1 MAKKGTAFEKTKKL
15 KKSIDDKPLDEID
28 FSGFTKEL
36 KGLLDQDKKHV
47 DEIMAKLQP
56 RKIKMSKLKTT
67 IDKSL
72 ENVFWVSHSGKFLG
86 SSDYPQEFEQKY
98 GNISYVSLAIED
110 YLFDKQQLERIHE
123 FLRKW
128 NFDVTRQYK
137 INEYNT
143 GYYYQDDLMIMVRAT
158 FGMPEDKIEKE
169 DDDGDVFTPNNG
181 GITISFSPLVKN
193 RKRIEDFLKEFVD
206 GEFLFLPASEKSF
219 YMIAQTAHGLTKQK
233 TSFKNIL
240 IKDDEYSLY
249 YGDDFPHE
257 KILKFFEEES
267 NNLMVFY
274 GPPGCGK
281 TNYIKNLITHCDE
294 DVIYVPPSMVNI
306 IAEPSFVSFMLQNQG
321 NTIIVEDAEQILCG
335 ERNIATTNLLNA
347 TDGFLKDSLKLK
359 IIATMNADI
368 KAIDN
373 ALLRKGRLHLSH
385 HFSPLSV
392 RDSNRLAEHCG
403 INHVFDGET
412 PLCDIF
418 NVAEFESPLKK
429 QERMLGFGNF

>member
-1 MAKKGTAFEKTKKL
+1 MT
-15 KKSIDDKPLDEID
+15 
-28 FSGFTKEL
+28 
-36 KGLLDQDKKHV
+36 
-47 DEIMAKLQP
+47 
-56 RKIKMSKLKTT
+56 KLKTI

-98 GNISYVSLAIED
+98 GNISYASLAIDD
-110 YLFDKQQLERIHE
+110 YLFDKQQLERIHD

-128 NFDVTRQYK
+128 NFDVTQQYK

-143 GYYYQDDLMIMVRAT
+143 GYYYCDDLTLMVRAT
-158 FGMPEDKIEKE
+158 FGMPEDKVEKE
-169 DDDGDVFTPNNG
+169 DDDDGPAFGVSPNNG
-181 GITISFSPLVKN
+181 ISISFSPLVKN
-193 RKRIEDFLKEFVD
+193 RKMIEEFLKEFVD

-219 YMIAQTAHGLTKQK
+219 YMIAQTQHGLTKQK
-233 TSFKNIL
+233 TSFKNIP
-240 IKDDEYSLY
+240 IKNDDYSLY

-257 KILKFFEEES
+257 KILKFFDEES

-274 GPPGCGK
+274 GHPGCGK

-321 NTIIVEDAEQILCG
+321 NTLIVEDAEQILCG
-335 ERNIATTNLLNA
+335 DRSTATTNILNL

-368 KAIDN
+368 RAIDD

-385 HFSPLSV
+385 HFDKLSAKEA
-392 RDSNRLAEHCG
+392 NKLAEHCG
-403 INHVFDGET
+403 IEHTFTEDI

-418 NVAEFESPLKK
+418 NLEEFESPLKK
-429 QERMLGFGNF
+429 QERALGFGNF

>member
-1 MAKKGTAFEKTKKL
+1 MGDYIKL
-15 KKSIDDKPLDEID
+15 EECLPCDRW
-28 FSGFTKEL
+28 
-36 KGLLDQDKKHV
+36 
-47 DEIMAKLQP
+47 MAKLFNANEEKKDLDKKNYKQN
-56 RKIKMSKLKTT
+56 KVSKLKTI

-72 ENVFWVSHSGKFLG
+72 ENVFWVSHQGKFLG

-98 GNISYVSLAIED
+98 GNISHVSLAIDD
-110 YLFDKQQLERIHE
+110 YLFDKQQLDRIHD

-128 NFDVTRQYK
+128 NFDVTQQYK

-143 GYYYQDDLMIMVRAT
+143 GYYYCDDLTLMVRAT

-169 DDDGDVFTPNNG
+169 DDEGEVFASNSG

-193 RKRIEDFLKEFVD
+193 QKRIEEFLKEFVD
-206 GEFLFLPASEKSF
+206 GEFLFLPASEKNF
-219 YMIAQTAHGLTKQK
+219 YMIAQTQHGLTKQK
-233 TSFKNIL
+233 TSFKNIP
-240 IKDDEYSLY
+240 IKDEEYSLY
-249 YGDDFPHE
+249 YGDDFPHD

-335 ERNIATTNLLNA
+335 DRSTATTNLLNV

-385 HFSPLSV
+385 HFAPLSV
-392 RDSNRLAEHCG
+392 KDANRLAKHCG
-403 INHVFDGET
+403 IDHIFTEEM

-418 NVAEFESPLKK
+418 NLEEFESPLKK
-429 QERMLGFGNF
+429 QERVLGFGNF